1 MIKTGNRNFWI
12 AQIGGWGLFAL
23 SNFIL
28 QYFAIREIALPLLNS
43 SIIFASGILI
53 TSAYRTFI
61 IKRFNFKLISFG
73 RTLLIILLST
83 LFLTIAFLII
93 VGIVFYVFI
102 EQRVLTGGELLG
114 NLFMFTLLL
123 LMWNMTYFLIHY
135 LHHWKNAES
144 DKWQLAAAMK
154 EAELGHLKAQVN
166 PHFTFNSINNIRA
179 LISVDPDKAKEM
191 LLHFSDLFRYSLVHN
206 DQQLATVREELE
218 IVEKYLKLSKVQF
231 EEKLHYQIIAPS
243 AILEHKVPPMM
254 IQLLVENAIKHGI
267 SELKNGG
274 TVTIEVSETDK
285 NLMLNA

>member
-123 LMWNMTYFLIHY
+123 LM
-135 LHHWKNAES
+135 
-144 DKWQLAAAMK
+144 
-154 EAELGHLKAQVN
+154 
-166 PHFTFNSINNIRA
+166 
-179 LISVDPDKAKEM
+179 
-191 LLHFSDLFRYSLVHN
+191 
-206 DQQLATVREELE
+206 
-218 IVEKYLKLSKVQF
+218 
-231 EEKLHYQIIAPS
+231 
-243 AILEHKVPPMM
+243 
-254 IQLLVENAIKHGI
+254 
-267 SELKNGG
+267 
-274 TVTIEVSETDK
+274 
-285 NLMLNA
+285 